1 MESRT
6 VKGNFFFY
14 NNSSISSF
22 SQFALFFVLVFS
34 YLYVVRS
41 ISSGHTNS
49 RRNRMLGTIVTLN
62 PCMENERESDKPN
75 YLLFPDTRLQL
86 VILSSFQLFIQ
97 IKEQESP
104 NGYTYHFKHKQMSF
118 QWCKKVNI
126 QILILSWIMR
136 IQLK

>member
-1 MESRT
+1 
-6 VKGNFFFY
+6 
-14 NNSSISSF
+14 
-22 SQFALFFVLVFS
+22 
-34 YLYVVRS
+34 
-41 ISSGHTNS
+41 
-49 RRNRMLGTIVTLN
+49 
-62 PCMENERESDKPN
+62 MENERESDKPN

-104 NGYTYHFKHKQMSF
+104 NGYTYHFKHKQMNF
-118 QWCKKVNI
+118 QWFKKVNI